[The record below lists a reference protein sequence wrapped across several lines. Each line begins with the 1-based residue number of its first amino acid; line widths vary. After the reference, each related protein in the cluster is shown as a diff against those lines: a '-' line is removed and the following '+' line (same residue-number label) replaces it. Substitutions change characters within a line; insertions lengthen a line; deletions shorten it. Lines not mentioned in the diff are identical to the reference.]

1 MDSGTCTICLG
12 GVDADEYCF
21 ETYCDD
27 AFSMI
32 PLSNCTCTSHD
43 MQLLEESQLGT
54 TGQPQRS
61 GSGVSAAAEVLT
73 IELTDESSGQPPA
86 EQPQSSNT
94 AALTAVAAP
103 TAAPAEEEQ
112 GQELAGPRLHI
123 LLFKRSPFA
132 FRTRLETCGVL
143 EACRMALRDAGFSD
157 ELPSGAKL
165 FVHPEQ
171 VQLVMEATADWVL
184 RPRHVIVSADYEEA
198 VLQALCVLPRKLGVK
213 LKAKWSL
220 WHDDCCFTPV
230 PVRHT
235 VIAEAEGGWSGSR
248 PQKGLQP

>member
-1 MDSGTCTICLG
+1 
-12 GVDADEYCF
+12 
-21 ETYCDD
+21 
-27 AFSMI
+27 
-32 PLSNCTCTSHD
+32 
-43 MQLLEESQLGT
+43 
-54 TGQPQRS
+54 
-61 GSGVSAAAEVLT
+61 
-73 IELTDESSGQPPA
+73 
-86 EQPQSSNT
+86 
-94 AALTAVAAP
+94 
-103 TAAPAEEEQ
+103 
-112 GQELAGPRLHI
+112 
-123 LLFKRSPFA
+123 
-132 FRTRLETCGVL
+132 
-143 EACRMALRDAGFSD
+143 MALRDAGFSA

-213 LKAKWSL
+213 LKAKWIL

-248 PQKGLQP
+248 PQTGLQP